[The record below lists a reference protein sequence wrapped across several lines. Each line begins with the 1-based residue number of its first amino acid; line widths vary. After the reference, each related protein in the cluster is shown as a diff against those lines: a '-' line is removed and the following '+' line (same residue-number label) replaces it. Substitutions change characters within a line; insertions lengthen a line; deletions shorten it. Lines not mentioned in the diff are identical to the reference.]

1 MALKHITY
9 TSPLRQKKIS
19 LQRVSVRGDCKEAF
33 PVRGSVAFSSADLG
47 GSSKYSSEKLEDRS
61 GERFHENSI

>member
-47 GSSKYSSEKLEDRS
+47 GSSKYSSENLEDRS
-61 GERFHENSI
+61 GERFHENSN

>member
-33 PVRGSVAFSSADLG
+33 PVRGSVAFSSAELG
-47 GSSKYSSEKLEDRS
+47 GSRKYSSENLEDRS
-61 GERFHENSI
+61 GERFHENSN

>member
-1 MALKHITY
+1 
-9 TSPLRQKKIS
+9 LRQKKIFKKKKS
-19 LQRVSVRGDCKEAF
+19 HQRVGVRGDCKEAF
-33 PVRGSVAFSSADLG
+33 LVKGSVAFSCADLG